1 MISISE
7 LAQRNRFARHLVDV
21 MDQQGS
27 VPVMFLGDS
36 LTAGSEESSGS
47 ASHSGLRTPMMA
59 LLIQL
64 GVTIQCVGDITG
76 TTLNDQYLFNT
87 LGLGSTNGVD
97 IKYQAQGGKNTLDLL
112 GGTNLLT
119 KLSTALSANQPRLIL
134 GAIGT
139 NDSPTLTPRSV
150 YDRLFQTVYD
160 YGSGGCPMAIL
171 TPPDS
176 NDVTK
181 SYYNND
187 LGRSDTKFTMKA
199 SARAFSQDL
208 PLVLADTQAILGMQT
223 RYPQTASQLAANLNA
238 NGIFY
243 DGTHLKQEGYAI
255 MACGLFAAMLG
266 ASMDEMLDL
275 IQSCGPFVARG
286 WAYGADVASTT
297 AVMVASGPRKNT
309 LDMLTVYNTDASTTA
324 TVTIGRRRLSQDG
337 TSTTAD
343 TAFHAFKVPAGATV
357 GWVPPDPKSPP
368 VAWYNEGWY
377 VTTTTTC
384 NVRAFGRQ
392 KVA

>member
-1 MISISE
+1 MVSISQ
-7 LAQRNRFARHLVDV
+7 LAPYSQAARHICDV
-21 MDQQGS
+21 MDSQGS

-36 LTAGSEESSGS
+36 LMAGSEESSGS
-47 ASHSGLRTPMMA
+47 ASTSGLRVPMMA

-64 GVTIQCVGDITG
+64 GVNVQCVGDVTG
-76 TTLNDQYLFNT
+76 TTTNDMYLFNT

-97 IKYQAQGGKNTLDLL
+97 IKHQSQGGKATIDLL
-112 GGTNLLT
+112 RGTNLL
-119 KLSTALSANQPRLIL
+119 STLQVALKNNAPRLL
-134 GAIGT
+134 LSCIGT
-139 NDSPTLTPRSV
+139 NDSASVTPQSR
-150 YDRLFQTVYD
+150 YDELFDTVYN
-160 YGSGGCPMAIL
+160 YGGDSCPMGVL

-187 LGRSDTKFTMKA
+187 LGRSDTKFLLKA
-199 SARAFSQDL
+199 AARSRPRGML
-208 PLVLADTQAILGMQT
+208 TLADTQAILGLQT

-255 MACGLFAAMLG
+255 MACGLFANLFG
-266 ASMDEMLDL
+266 ASMDEMLNL
-275 IQSCGPFVARG
+275 IQSCGPFVARD

-343 TAFHAFKVPAGATV
+343 TAFHSFKVKAGDTV